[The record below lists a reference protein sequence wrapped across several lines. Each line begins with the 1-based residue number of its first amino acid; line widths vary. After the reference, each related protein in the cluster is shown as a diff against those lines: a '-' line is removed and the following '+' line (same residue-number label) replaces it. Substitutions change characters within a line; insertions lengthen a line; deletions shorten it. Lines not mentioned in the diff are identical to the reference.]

1 MDQPNPDPTP
11 ESPPNPTP
19 AALEPGSVDSTPVD
33 AAAGTPTTAPAPA
46 SASKPGQGRRVAAWV
61 ALLVVGA
68 AAAFMYWPD
77 HRIPITRTASA
88 AEGEPSLVIMHKDEC
103 TQLGPYAERISES
116 AMPSGAV
123 WCGECGVE
131 VVQEAEVPKG

>member
-11 ESPPNPTP
+11 ESPPNPTA
-19 AALEPGSVDSTPVD
+19 AALAPESADSPPAD
-33 AAAGTPTTAPAPA
+33 AAAMPTTAPAAAP
-46 SASKPGQGRRVAAWV
+46 KTGQGRRVAAWL

-68 AAAFMYWPD
+68 LAAFMYWPD
-77 HRIPITRTASA
+77 HRIPITRTAAA

-103 TQLGPYAERISES
+103 TQLGPYAERISEN